1 MPSSVSLVPLLSVSV
16 LVLNNNNN
24 LSLHSHHQE
33 DSCIQ
38 MCSDESHF
46 NVLFI
51 VRDKPPP
58 PPPPHTHTH
67 THARTYVFRLQGD
80 LVFTV
85 PAPLTRHI
93 MPSSVSLVPSTALTP
108 SLLSLSVSVLNLGIS
123 FARRSSPHS
132 PSSASQTHYESSVS
146 LVPSAASLLSLLFLS
161 VPVLDLGISFARR
174 ASLHGPSST
183 SQTHYAIVC
192 ITSPISSITAIVIVS
207 FCFSFGH
214 WCFVCKE
221 IQSSQSQLQTAW
233 VSSCLISRW

>member
-1 MPSSVSLVPLLSVSV
+1 
-16 LVLNNNNN
+16 
-24 LSLHSHHQE
+24 
-33 DSCIQ
+33 
-38 MCSDESHF
+38 
-46 NVLFI
+46 
-51 VRDKPPP
+51 
-58 PPPPHTHTH
+58 
-67 THARTYVFRLQGD
+67 
-80 LVFTV
+80 
-85 PAPLTRHI
+85 

>member
-67 THARTYVFRLQGD
+67 TRT
-80 LVFTV
+80 
-85 PAPLTRHI
+85 HI
-93 MPSSVSLVPSTALTP
+93 C
-108 SLLSLSVSVLNLGIS
+108 IS
-123 FARRSSPHS
+123 FARRSGLHS
-132 PSSASQTHYESSVS
+132 PSSSN
-146 LVPSAASLLSLLFLS
+146 
-161 VPVLDLGISFARR
+161 
-174 ASLHGPSST
+174 
-183 SQTHYAIVC
+183 QTHYAILR
-192 ITSPISSITAIVIVS
+192 IISPINSINAIVIVS
-207 FCFSFGH
+207 FCFSFEP
-214 WCFVCKE
+214 WYFVCKE
-221 IQSSQSQLQTAW
+221 IQSSQSQL
-233 VSSCLISRW
+233 R

>member
-58 PPPPHTHTH
+58 PPPPPHTH

-80 LVFTV
+80 PVFTV

-93 MPSSVSLVPSTALTP
+93 MS
-108 SLLSLSVSVLNLGIS
+108 
-123 FARRSSPHS
+123 
-132 PSSASQTHYESSVS
+132 SSVS
-146 LVPSAASLLSLLFLS
+146 LVPSAASLLSLLLLS